1 MFRVIVIFVEII
13 RFLETNNNAMIHHR
27 DLLYIKINNN
37 KVYIHQFLDR
47 NEEVAR
53 KFLKNY

>member
-1 MFRVIVIFVEII
+1 MFRVTVIFIKII
-13 RFLETNNNAMIHHR
+13 RFQETSNNAMIHHR